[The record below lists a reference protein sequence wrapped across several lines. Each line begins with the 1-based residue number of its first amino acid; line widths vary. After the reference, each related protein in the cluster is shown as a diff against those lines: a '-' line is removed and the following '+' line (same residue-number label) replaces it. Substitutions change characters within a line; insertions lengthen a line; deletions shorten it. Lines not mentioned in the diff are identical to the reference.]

1 MTASPGSSDP
11 MTVRQAAAADTPDI
25 LRLINGAFAV
35 ERFFVDGDRIDAA
48 GVERCFE
55 RGLFLMLDEPGPHPV
70 GCVYIELHGDR
81 GYFGLLSV
89 APDRQH
95 AGIGRRLVAAAEAHC
110 RAAGCAVMDIKVVNL
125 RTELPPI
132 YRRLGYTESGTAP
145 FTGTAMQPCH
155 FVLMTKPLT
164 GDP

>member
-1 MTASPGSSDP
+1 MTL
-11 MTVRQAAAADTPDI
+11 RQATAADTPDI

-35 ERFFVDGDRIDAA
+35 ERFFIDGDRIDAA

-70 GCVYIELHGDR
+70 GCVHLELQGDR

-89 APDRQH
+89 APGYQH
-95 AGIGRRLVAAAEAHC
+95 AGIGRRLVAAAEDHC
-110 RAAGCAVMDIKVVNL
+110 RAAGCSTMDIKVVNL

-145 FTGTAMQPCH
+145 FTPGIATLQPCH
-155 FVLMTKPLT
+155 FVLMTKSLT
-164 GDP
+164 SDA